1 MKQITL
7 LFIGIVFALI
17 CLETMLQVSSF
28 VIKCANEITNK
39 QKVAENISSN
49 ISNKNSIK
57 ILCIGE
63 STTFAQY
70 PKQLV
75 YFLDNL
81 TDKKFIV
88 IDCGVPGTNIKNIAE
103 RIEEQIKYYKPDIVV
118 SMMGIN
124 DAIYNNKT
132 IYKKYPIKILNL
144 FVLIKRNIEE
154 LVVSKLYAD
163 KTDKDYS
170 SITDKYFIT
179 GEKPQELI
187 NIAEKNPTDLLAIKS
202 LISLYRTKKDF
213 ANIEKYAKLFFEHD
227 KSLKDSDVLFVLTD
241 AYIRQKKFEDAK
253 NIISTIISD
262 KNVDDYIKNE
272 YFSKIT
278 ESYIF
283 FSDLQQTKEYYDLLI
298 SYKVETCILDNL
310 YNYLKINGVKTKY
323 YTYKNK
329 YKNVTKEP
337 NLNLPVIKN
346 AYLFIAQQLIK
357 NDIIYICMG
366 YPTMSIEKFKTF
378 FKNNDLENKI
388 YFVSNEDNFKEEL
401 KKHSYYKIFR
411 DNFAGNFG
419 HCTDYG
425 NEIIAKKLAKVISQL
440 IN

>member
-1 MKQITL
+1 MKQIML

-17 CLETMLQVSSF
+17 CLEIMLQTSSF
-28 VIKCANEITNK
+28 VIKYANEINNK
-39 QKVAENISSN
+39 QEITKKVSSDIS
-49 ISNKNSIK
+49 SIK

-75 YFLDNL
+75 YFLDNF
-81 TDKKFIV
+81 TDKKFTV
-88 IDCGVPGTNIKNIAE
+88 IDCGVPGTNINNIAE
-103 RIEEQIKYYKPDIVV
+103 RLEEQIKYYKPDIVV

-124 DAIYNNKT
+124 DAIYNNKK
-132 IYKKYPIKILNL
+132 IYKKYPIKIFNL
-144 FVLIKRNIEE
+144 FILIKRNIEE
-154 LVVSKLYAD
+154 LVTTKLYAD
-163 KTDKDYS
+163 ETDKDYS

-179 GEKPQELI
+179 GEKPQKLI
-187 NIAEKNPTDLLAIKS
+187 DIAEKNPTDLSAIKS
-202 LISLYRTKKDF
+202 LIALYRTKKDF
-213 ANIEKYAKLFFEHD
+213 TNIEKYAKLFFEHN
-227 KSLKDSDVLFVLTD
+227 KNIKDSEVLFVLTD
-241 AYIRQKKFEDAK
+241 AYIRQNKFEDAK
-253 NIISTIISD
+253 KLISTIISD
-262 KNVDDYIKNE
+262 KNFDDDIKNE

-283 FSDLQQTKEYYDLLI
+283 FADLQQTKEYYDLLV
-298 SYKVETCILDNL
+298 SCKTETSVLDNL
-310 YNYLKINGVKTKY
+310 YDYLKTNGIKTKY
-323 YTYKNK
+323 YAYKNK
-329 YKNVTKEP
+329 YKNVIKEP
-337 NLNLPVIKN
+337 NLNLPEIKN

-366 YPTMSIEKFKTF
+366 YPTMSIEKFKDL
-378 FKNNDLENKI
+378 FKNSDLENKI

-401 KKHSYYKIFR
+401 KKHSYYEIFR

-425 NEIIAKKLAKVISQL
+425 NEIIAKKLAKTISQL

>member
-1 MKQITL
+1 MKQIML

-17 CLETMLQVSSF
+17 CLEIMLQTSSF
-28 VIKCANEITNK
+28 VIKYANEINNK
-39 QKVAENISSN
+39 QEITKKVSSDIS
-49 ISNKNSIK
+49 SIK

-75 YFLDNL
+75 YFLDNF
-81 TDKKFIV
+81 TDKKFTV
-88 IDCGVPGTNIKNIAE
+88 IDCGVPGTNINNIAE
-103 RIEEQIKYYKPDIVV
+103 RLEEQIKYYKPDIVV

-124 DAIYNNKT
+124 DAIYNNKK
-132 IYKKYPIKILNL
+132 IYKKYPIKIFNL
-144 FVLIKRNIEE
+144 FILIKRNIEE
-154 LVVSKLYAD
+154 LVTTKLYAD
-163 KTDKDYS
+163 ETDKDYS

-179 GEKPQELI
+179 GEKPQKLI
-187 NIAEKNPTDLLAIKS
+187 DIAEKNPTDLSAIKS
-202 LISLYRTKKDF
+202 LIALYRTKKDF
-213 ANIEKYAKLFFEHD
+213 TNIEKYAKLFFEHN
-227 KSLKDSDVLFVLTD
+227 KNIKDSEVLFVLTD
-241 AYIRQKKFEDAK
+241 AYIRQNKFEDAK
-253 NIISTIISD
+253 KLISTIISD
-262 KNVDDYIKNE
+262 KNFDDDIKNE

-283 FSDLQQTKEYYDLLI
+283 FSDLQQTKEYYDLLV
-298 SYKVETCILDNL
+298 SCKTETSVLDNL
-310 YNYLKINGVKTKY
+310 YDYLKTNGIKTKY
-323 YTYKNK
+323 YAYKNK
-329 YKNVTKEP
+329 YKNVIKEP
-337 NLNLPVIKN
+337 NLNLPEIKN

-366 YPTMSIEKFKTF
+366 YPTMSIEKFKDL
-378 FKNNDLENKI
+378 FKNSDLENKI

-401 KKHSYYKIFR
+401 KKHSYYEIFR

-425 NEIIAKKLAKVISQL
+425 NEIIAKKLAKTISQL